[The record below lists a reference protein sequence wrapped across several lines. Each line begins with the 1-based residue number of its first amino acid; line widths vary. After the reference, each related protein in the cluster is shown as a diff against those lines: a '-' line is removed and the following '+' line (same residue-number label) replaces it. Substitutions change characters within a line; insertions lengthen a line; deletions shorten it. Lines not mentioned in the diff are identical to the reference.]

1 MVRSPAAAPDSASR
15 FPPGDGSAGDG
26 SAGDGSAGDIGS
38 GEGEALDPRR
48 WFTLVIVISAA
59 LIVVLDNSVLNVAIP
74 TILREFHTTLPS
86 VQWVVTGY
94 ALTFASLLI
103 IGGRLGDVYGHRR
116 IFIIGASL
124 FGAGSLLASV
134 SWSVG
139 SLIAGEAIIEGIGA
153 SLMLPAT
160 LAILSTTF
168 KGPER
173 GPAFAVWGATAGAAA
188 ALGPVVG
195 GFLTTEYSWRW
206 AFRINV
212 IIAPAAI
219 VGALLVMAK
228 SSRDPQRRQIDLPG
242 AALIAAG
249 MFLLVFGLSEGPTYG
264 WLIPTKDFAALGT
277 TIWPMSTPVSM
288 IPLVF
293 LVAVVIL
300 VGFYRLERVKERDNR
315 APLFEFGQLRHPT
328 FRYGLLTT
336 IVLAMGQLGLL
347 FVLPVFLQDGKHL
360 SAETNGLWVLP
371 TGLFIVVGAQVGG
384 RLTRRIGATAV
395 ARTGL
400 ALETV
405 GLLAIAFA
413 VSPQLTFVS
422 LLPGFAFYGIGIGFA
437 SSQLTNIVLSAIRK
451 EKAGAA
457 SGANT
462 TARQIGS
469 ALGVAVIGGLLTA
482 ETVRHA
488 VPAVSRS
495 SLPARVRAQAEAG
508 LHALGPN
515 FAPPARAGAHT
526 VGVLRDILDSAVAA
540 GTRPAL
546 FFAATVVG
554 AGACLSFLIP
564 RVSGPVEIDVVDALE
579 GAEA

>member
-1 MVRSPAAAPDSASR
+1 MVGSPPPAPDSGPRLPAAS
-15 FPPGDGSAGDG
+15 GSADDAAA
-26 SAGDGSAGDIGS
+26 S
-38 GEGEALDPRR
+38 EAEELDPRR

-103 IGGRLGDVYGHRR
+103 IGGRLGDLYGHRR

-173 GPAFAVWGATAGAAA
+173 GPAFAAWGATAGAAA

-212 IIAPAAI
+212 IIAPVAI
-219 VGALLVMAK
+219 VGALIVMAK
-228 SSRDPQRRQIDLPG
+228 SAPDPHRRQVDVPG

-249 MFLLVFGLSEGPTYG
+249 MFLLVFGLSEGPSDG
-264 WLIPTKDFAALGT
+264 WLIPTKDVSALGT
-277 TIWPMSTPVSM
+277 TIWPRTAPISM

-293 LVAVVIL
+293 IVGVIIL
-300 VGFYRLERVKERDNR
+300 AAFYRLERAKERDDR
-315 APLFEFGQLRHPT
+315 APLFEFSQLRHPT

-384 RLTRRIGATAV
+384 RLTRRIGTTAV

-400 ALETV
+400 FLETI
-405 GLLAIAFA
+405 GLLAVAFA
-413 VSPQLTFVS
+413 VSPRLSFLS
-422 LLPGFAFYGIGIGFA
+422 LLPGFAFYGVGIGFA

-482 ETVRHA
+482 ETVRRA

-495 SLPARVRAQAEAG
+495 SLPGRVKAQSAAR

-515 FAPPARAGAHT
+515 FAPPQHAGAHN
-526 VGVLRDILDSAVAA
+526 VAVLRDILDSAIAA

-546 FFAATVVG
+546 FFAAAVVG
-554 AGACLSFLIP
+554 IGACLSLLIP
-564 RVSGPVEIDVVDALE
+564 RIDGPVEIDDLDPLEVV
-579 GAEA
+579 EA

>member
-1 MVRSPAAAPDSASR
+1 MVGSPPPAPDSGPRLPAAS
-15 FPPGDGSAGDG
+15 GSADDAAA
-26 SAGDGSAGDIGS
+26 S
-38 GEGEALDPRR
+38 EAEELDPRR

-103 IGGRLGDVYGHRR
+103 IGGRLGDLYGHRR

-139 SLIAGEAIIEGIGA
+139 SLIVGEAIIEGIGA

-173 GPAFAVWGATAGAAA
+173 GPAFAAWGATAGAAA

-212 IIAPAAI
+212 IIAPVAI
-219 VGALLVMAK
+219 VGALIVMAK
-228 SSRDPQRRQIDLPG
+228 SAPDPHRRQVDVPG

-249 MFLLVFGLSEGPTYG
+249 MFLLVFGLSEGPSDG
-264 WLIPTKDFAALGT
+264 WLIPTKDVSALGT
-277 TIWPMSTPVSM
+277 TIWPRTAPISM

-293 LVAVVIL
+293 IVGVIIL
-300 VGFYRLERVKERDNR
+300 AAFYRLERAKERDDR

-384 RLTRRIGATAV
+384 RLTRRIGTTAV

-400 ALETV
+400 FLETI
-405 GLLAIAFA
+405 GLLAVAFA
-413 VSPQLTFVS
+413 VSPRLSFLS
-422 LLPGFAFYGIGIGFA
+422 LLPGFAFYGVGIGFA

-482 ETVRHA
+482 ETVRRA

-495 SLPARVRAQAEAG
+495 SLPGRVKAQSAAR

-515 FAPPARAGAHT
+515 FAPPQHAGAHN
-526 VGVLRDILDSAVAA
+526 VAVLRDILDSAIAA

-546 FFAATVVG
+546 FFAAAVVG
-554 AGACLSFLIP
+554 IGACLSLLIP
-564 RVSGPVEIDVVDALE
+564 RIGGPVEIDDLDPLEVV
-579 GAEA
+579 EA

>member
-1 MVRSPAAAPDSASR
+1 
-15 FPPGDGSAGDG
+15 
-26 SAGDGSAGDIGS
+26 
-38 GEGEALDPRR
+38 
-48 WFTLVIVISAA
+48 VIVISAA

-103 IGGRLGDVYGHRR
+103 IGGRLGDLYGHRR
-116 IFIIGASL
+116 VFIIGAAL

-139 SLIAGEAIIEGIGA
+139 SLIVGEAIIEGIGA

-173 GPAFAVWGATAGAAA
+173 GPAFAAWGATAGAAA

-212 IIAPAAI
+212 IIAPVAI
-219 VGALLVMAK
+219 LGALIVMAK
-228 SSRDPQRRQIDLPG
+228 SAPDPHRRHVDVPG

-249 MFLLVFGLSEGPTYG
+249 MFLLVFGLSEGPSYG
-264 WLIPTKDFAALGT
+264 WLIPTKDFSTAGT
-277 TIWPMSTPVSM
+277 TIWPMSAPISM

-293 LVAVVIL
+293 AVAVTVL
-300 VGFYRLERVKERDNR
+300 AGFYRLERAKERGDR

-371 TGLFIVVGAQVGG
+371 TGLFIIVGAQVGG
-384 RLTRRIGATAV
+384 RLTRRIGTTAV

-400 ALETV
+400 ILETI
-405 GLLAIAFA
+405 GLLAIAFV
-413 VSPQLTFVS
+413 VSPRLSFLS
-422 LLPGFAFYGIGIGFA
+422 LVPGFAFYGVGIGFA

-469 ALGVAVIGGLLTA
+469 ALGVAVIGGLLEA

-488 VPAVSRS
+488 VPAVKRTT
-495 SLPARVRAQAEAG
+495 LPAHLKAQAAAR
-508 LHALGPN
+508 LRALGPN
-515 FAPPARAGAHT
+515 FAPPRHAGAHSIA
-526 VGVLRDILDSAVAA
+526 VLRDILDSAVAA

-546 FFAATVVG
+546 FFAAAVVG
-554 AGACLSFLIP
+554 AGACLSLLIP
-564 RVSGPVEIDVVDALE
+564 RIGGPAEIEDLDVLEAVEA
-579 GAEA
+579 

>member
-1 MVRSPAAAPDSASR
+1 MVGSPPPAPDSGPRLPAAS
-15 FPPGDGSAGDG
+15 GSADDVAA
-26 SAGDGSAGDIGS
+26 S
-38 GEGEALDPRR
+38 EAEELDPRR

-103 IGGRLGDVYGHRR
+103 IGGRLGDLYGHRR

-173 GPAFAVWGATAGAAA
+173 GPAFAAWGATAGAAA

-212 IIAPAAI
+212 IIAPVAI
-219 VGALLVMAK
+219 VGALIVMAK
-228 SSRDPQRRQIDLPG
+228 SAPDPHRRQVDVPG

-249 MFLLVFGLSEGPTYG
+249 MFLLVFGLSEGPSDG
-264 WLIPTKDFAALGT
+264 WLIPTKDVSALGT
-277 TIWPMSTPVSM
+277 TIWPRTAPISM

-293 LVAVVIL
+293 IVGVIIL
-300 VGFYRLERVKERDNR
+300 AAFYRLERAKERDDR

-384 RLTRRIGATAV
+384 RLTRRIGTTAV

-400 ALETV
+400 FLETI
-405 GLLAIAFA
+405 GLLAVAFA
-413 VSPQLTFVS
+413 VSPRLSFLS
-422 LLPGFAFYGIGIGFA
+422 LLPGFAFYGVGIGFA

-482 ETVRHA
+482 ETVRRA

-495 SLPARVRAQAEAG
+495 SLPGRVKAQSAAR

-515 FAPPARAGAHT
+515 FAPPQHAGAHN
-526 VGVLRDILDSAVAA
+526 VAVLRDILDSAIAA

-546 FFAATVVG
+546 FFAAAVVG
-554 AGACLSFLIP
+554 IGACLSLLIP
-564 RVSGPVEIDVVDALE
+564 RIDGPVEIDDLDPLEVV
-579 GAEA
+579 EA

>member
-1 MVRSPAAAPDSASR
+1 MVRSPPAAPDSAPR
-15 FPPGDGSAGDG
+15 LPAEGGSANNL
-26 SAGDGSAGDIGS
+26 AG
-38 GEGEALDPRR
+38 GESEELDPRR

-103 IGGRLGDVYGHRR
+103 IGGRLGDLYGHRR

-173 GPAFAVWGATAGAAA
+173 GPAFAAWGATAGAAA

-212 IIAPAAI
+212 IIAPVAI
-219 VGALLVMAK
+219 VGALIVMAK
-228 SSRDPQRRQIDLPG
+228 SARDPDRRQIDVPG

-249 MFLLVFGLSEGPTYG
+249 MFLLVFGLSEGPSNG
-264 WLIPTKDFAALGT
+264 WLTPTKDVSAAGT
-277 TIWPMSTPVSM
+277 TIWPRTAPISM

-293 LVAVVIL
+293 IVAVIIL
-300 VGFYRLERVKERDNR
+300 AGFYRLERAKERDDR

-384 RLTRRIGATAV
+384 RLTRRIGTTAV

-400 ALETV
+400 ILETV
-405 GLLAIAFA
+405 GLLAVAFA
-413 VSPQLTFVS
+413 VSPRLTFLS
-422 LLPGFAFYGIGIGFA
+422 LLPGFAFYGFGIGFA

-462 TARQIGS
+462 TARQVGS

-482 ETVRHA
+482 ETVRRA

-495 SLPARVRAQAEAG
+495 SLPARVKAQAAIG
-508 LHALGPN
+508 IHALGPN
-515 FAPPARAGAHT
+515 FAPPQRAGAHN
-526 VGVLRDILDSAVAA
+526 VAVLRDILDSAIAA

-546 FFAATVVG
+546 FFAAAVVG
-554 AGACLSFLIP
+554 IGACLSLLIP
-564 RVSGPVEIDVVDALE
+564 RIGGPVEIDRLDALE
-579 GAEA
+579 EVEA

>member
-1 MVRSPAAAPDSASR
+1 MVRSPPAAADAPAPLPSGRDPIDSG
-15 FPPGDGSAGDG
+15 PGAG
-26 SAGDGSAGDIGS
+26 A
-38 GEGEALDPRR
+38 ALDPRR

-103 IGGRLGDVYGHRR
+103 IGGRLGDLYGHRR
-116 IFIIGASL
+116 IFIIGAAL
-124 FGAGSLLASV
+124 FGAGSLLASL

-139 SLIAGEAIIEGIGA
+139 SLILGEAIIEGIGA

-168 KGPER
+168 SGSER

-219 VGALLVMAK
+219 VGALLVMNK
-228 SSRDPQRRQIDLPG
+228 TPRDTERRQIDIPG

-249 MFLLVFGLSEGPTYG
+249 MFLLVFGLSEGPIYG
-264 WLIPTKDFAALGT
+264 WLTPTKTFTAGGT
-277 TIWPMSTPVSM
+277 TIWPRSAPISM
-288 IPLVF
+288 IPVVF
-293 LVAVVIL
+293 LVAALIL
-300 VGFYRLERVKERDNR
+300 TGFYRLERSKERADR
-315 APLFEFGQLRHPT
+315 APLFEFGQLRHRT

-371 TGLFIVVGAQVGG
+371 TGLFIIVGAQVGG
-384 RLTRRIGATAV
+384 RLTRRIGTTSV

-400 ALETV
+400 VLETI
-405 GLLAIAFA
+405 GLVSIAFA
-413 VSPQLTFVS
+413 ISPRLTFLS
-422 LLPGFAFYGIGIGFA
+422 LLPGFAFYGVGIGFA

-451 EKAGAA
+451 EKAGSA

-488 VPAVSRS
+488 VPAVERS
-495 SLPARVRAQAEAG
+495 SLPAAVKAKASAG

-515 FAPPARAGAHT
+515 FAPPRHTGAHG
-526 VGVLRDILDSAVAA
+526 VAVLRDILDSAVAA

-554 AGACLSFLIP
+554 AGACLSLLIP
-564 RVSGPVEIDVVDALE
+564 QIGGSVEIDDLDEIAEALDGVDA
-579 GAEA
+579 

>member
-1 MVRSPAAAPDSASR
+1 VVRSPPAAPDSVPR
-15 FPPGDGSAGDG
+15 LPAGGGWTRDA
-26 SAGDGSAGDIGS
+26 AGV
-38 GEGEALDPRR
+38 EHEELDPRR

-103 IGGRLGDVYGHRR
+103 IGGRLGDLYGHRR
-116 IFIIGASL
+116 VFIIGAAL

-139 SLIAGEAIIEGIGA
+139 SLIVGEAIIEGIGA

-168 KGPER
+168 KGSER
-173 GPAFAVWGATAGAAA
+173 GPAFAAWGATAGAAA

-212 IIAPAAI
+212 IIAPVAI
-219 VGALLVMAK
+219 LGALIVMAK
-228 SSRDPQRRQIDLPG
+228 SAPDPQRRHVDVPG

-249 MFLLVFGLSEGPTYG
+249 MFLLVFGLSEGPSYG
-264 WLIPTKDFAALGT
+264 WLIPTKDFSTAGT
-277 TIWPMSTPVSM
+277 TIWPRSAPISM

-293 LVAVVIL
+293 AAAVTVL
-300 VGFYRLERVKERDNR
+300 AGFYRLERAKERGDR

-371 TGLFIVVGAQVGG
+371 TGLFIIVGAQVGG

-400 ALETV
+400 ILETI
-405 GLLAIAFA
+405 GLLAIAFV
-413 VSPQLTFVS
+413 VSPRLSFLS
-422 LLPGFAFYGIGIGFA
+422 LVPGFAFYGVGIGFA

-488 VPAVSRS
+488 VPAVRRTT
-495 SLPARVRAQAEAG
+495 LPAHLKAQAAAR

-515 FAPPARAGAHT
+515 FAPPRHAGAHSIA
-526 VGVLRDILDSAVAA
+526 VLRDILDSAVAA

-546 FFAATVVG
+546 FFAAAVVG
-554 AGACLSFLIP
+554 AGACLSLLIP
-564 RVSGPVEIDVVDALE
+564 RIGGPVEIEDLDVLE
-579 GAEA
+579 AVEA

>member
-1 MVRSPAAAPDSASR
+1 MVRSPPVAPDSAPR
-15 FPPGDGSAGDG
+15 LPARGASAGDA
-26 SAGDGSAGDIGS
+26 AG
-38 GEGEALDPRR
+38 GEAEELDPRR

-103 IGGRLGDVYGHRR
+103 VGGRLGDLYGHRR

-173 GPAFAVWGATAGAAA
+173 GPAFAAWGATAGAAA

-212 IIAPAAI
+212 IIAPVAI
-219 VGALLVMAK
+219 VGALIVMAK
-228 SSRDPQRRQIDLPG
+228 SARDPHRRQIDVPG

-249 MFLLVFGLSEGPTYG
+249 MFLLVFGLSEGPSDG
-264 WLIPTKDFAALGT
+264 WLIPTKDVSAAGT
-277 TIWPMSTPVSM
+277 TIWPRTAPISM

-293 LVAVVIL
+293 FVAVIIL
-300 VGFYRLERVKERDNR
+300 AGFYWLERAKERDDR

-384 RLTRRIGATAV
+384 RLTRRIGTTAV

-400 ALETV
+400 VLETV
-405 GLLAIAFA
+405 GLLAVAFA
-413 VSPQLTFVS
+413 ISPRLSFLS
-422 LLPGFAFYGIGIGFA
+422 LLPGFAFYGVGIGFA

-488 VPAVSRS
+488 VTAVSRS
-495 SLPARVRAQAEAG
+495 SLPARVKAQSAAR

-515 FAPPARAGAHT
+515 FAPPGHAGAHN
-526 VGVLRDILDSAVAA
+526 VAVLRDILDSSIAA

-546 FFAATVVG
+546 FFAAAVVG
-554 AGACLSFLIP
+554 TGACLSLLIP
-564 RVSGPVEIDVVDALE
+564 RIGGPVEIDDLDALE
-579 GAEA
+579 EVEA

>member
-1 MVRSPAAAPDSASR
+1 MVRSPPAAPDSAPR
-15 FPPGDGSAGDG
+15 LPAEGGSTGAAADR
-26 SAGDGSAGDIGS
+26 
-38 GEGEALDPRR
+38 EAEELDPRR

-103 IGGRLGDVYGHRR
+103 IGGRLGDLYGHRR

-168 KGPER
+168 KGSER

-212 IIAPAAI
+212 IIAPVAI
-219 VGALLVMAK
+219 VGALIVMAK
-228 SSRDPQRRQIDLPG
+228 SARDPDRRQIDVPG

-249 MFLLVFGLSEGPTYG
+249 MFLLVFGLSEGPSNG
-264 WLIPTKDFAALGT
+264 WLTPTKDVSAAGT
-277 TIWPMSTPVSM
+277 TIWPRTAPISM

-293 LVAVVIL
+293 IVAVIIL
-300 VGFYRLERVKERDNR
+300 ASFYRLERAKERDDR

-400 ALETV
+400 ILETV
-405 GLLAIAFA
+405 GLLAVAFA
-413 VSPQLTFVS
+413 ISPRLTFLS
-422 LLPGFAFYGIGIGFA
+422 LLPGFAFYGVGIGFA

-462 TARQIGS
+462 TARQVGS

-482 ETVRHA
+482 ETVRRA

-495 SLPARVRAQAEAG
+495 SLPARVKAQAAVG

-515 FAPPARAGAHT
+515 FAPPRRAGAHN
-526 VGVLRDILDSAVAA
+526 VAVLRDILDSAIAA

-546 FFAATVVG
+546 FFAAAVVG
-554 AGACLSFLIP
+554 IGACLSLLIP
-564 RVSGPVEIDVVDALE
+564 RIGGPVEIDNLDALE
-579 GAEA
+579 EVEA

>member
-1 MVRSPAAAPDSASR
+1 MARSAESAASDQR
-15 FPPGDGSAGDG
+15 
-26 SAGDGSAGDIGS
+26 
-38 GEGEALDPRR
+38 EALDPRR

-103 IGGRLGDVYGHRR
+103 IGGRLGDLYGHRR
-116 IFIIGASL
+116 VFIIGAAL

-139 SLIAGEAIIEGIGA
+139 SLIAGEAVIEGIGA

-173 GPAFAVWGATAGAAA
+173 GPAFAAWGATAGAAA

-212 IIAPAAI
+212 IIAPVAI
-219 VGALLVMAK
+219 LGTWLVMTK
-228 SSRDPQRRQIDLPG
+228 TPTQRDRRGVDLPG
-242 AALIAAG
+242 AALIATG
-249 MFLLVFGLSEGPTYG
+249 MFLLVFGLSEGPSYG
-264 WLIPTKDFAALGT
+264 WLVPTKDFSVAGT
-277 TIWPMSTPVSM
+277 TIWPTSLHVSM

-293 LVAVVIL
+293 AVAVAVL
-300 VGFYRLERVKERDNR
+300 VGFYRLERAKERDDA

-384 RLTRRIGATAV
+384 RLTRRIGTTGV

-400 ALETV
+400 LLETI
-405 GLLAIAFA
+405 GLLIVAFTI
-413 VSPQLTFVS
+413 SPQLTFRS
-422 LLPGFAFYGIGIGFA
+422 LLPGLAFYGVGIGFA
-437 SSQLTNIVLSAIRK
+437 SSQLTNIVLSAIGK
-451 EKAGAA
+451 EKAGSA

-469 ALGVAVIGGLLTA
+469 ALGVAVIGGLVTA
-482 ETVRHA
+482 ATIRHA
-488 VPAVSRS
+488 VPAVQRS
-495 SLPARVRAQAEAG
+495 TLPASIKTQAATG

-515 FAPPARAGAHT
+515 FAPARHVDAHAVT
-526 VGVLRDILDSAVAA
+526 VLRDILDSSVAA

-546 FFAATVVG
+546 FSAAVVVG
-554 AGACLSFLIP
+554 LGACLSLLIP
-564 RVSGPVEIDVVDALE
+564 PVGGPMEIDVIDALE
-579 GAEA
+579 ATEA

>member
-1 MVRSPAAAPDSASR
+1 MVRSPPAAPNSAPR
-15 FPPGDGSAGDG
+15 LPAEG
-26 SAGDGSAGDIGS
+26 GS
-38 GEGEALDPRR
+38 GGDAAGRESEALDPRR

-103 IGGRLGDVYGHRR
+103 IGGRLGDLYGHRR

-212 IIAPAAI
+212 IIAPVAI
-219 VGALLVMAK
+219 IGALIVMAK
-228 SSRDPQRRQIDLPG
+228 SARDPHRGQVDVPG

-249 MFLLVFGLSEGPTYG
+249 MFLLVFGLSEGPSDG
-264 WLIPTKDFAALGT
+264 WLIPTKDVSAAGT
-277 TIWPMSTPVSM
+277 TIWPKTAPISM

-293 LVAVVIL
+293 VVGVIIL
-300 VGFYRLERVKERDNR
+300 AAFYRLERAKERDDR
-315 APLFEFGQLRHPT
+315 APLFEFSQLRHPT

-400 ALETV
+400 ILETI
-405 GLLAIAFA
+405 GLLAVAFA
-413 VSPQLTFVS
+413 ISPRLTFLS
-422 LLPGFAFYGIGIGFA
+422 LLPGFAFYGVGIGFA

-462 TARQIGS
+462 TARQVGS

-482 ETVRHA
+482 ETVRRA
-488 VPAVSRS
+488 VPAVSQS
-495 SLPARVRAQAEAG
+495 SLPTRVKAQAAVG

-515 FAPPARAGAHT
+515 FAPARHAGAHS
-526 VGVLRDILDSAVAA
+526 VAVLRDILDSAIAA

-546 FFAATVVG
+546 FFAAAVVG
-554 AGACLSFLIP
+554 IGACLSLLIP
-564 RVSGPVEIDVVDALE
+564 RIGGPVEIDNLDALE
-579 GAEA
+579 EVEA

>member
-1 MVRSPAAAPDSASR
+1 MVRSPPAAPDSVS
-15 FPPGDGSAGDG
+15 PVPGGDGARRGTAVDT
-26 SAGDGSAGDIGS
+26 
-38 GEGEALDPRR
+38 EELDPRR
-48 WFTLVIVISAA
+48 WFVLVIVVSAA

-74 TILREFHTTLPS
+74 TILRDFHTTLPS

-116 IFIIGASL
+116 IFIIGATL

-168 KGPER
+168 KGAER

-212 IIAPAAI
+212 IIAPVAI
-219 VGALLVMAK
+219 VGTVLAIAK
-228 SSRDPQRRQIDLPG
+228 SPRDPHRRQVDVPG

-249 MFLLVFGLSEGPTYG
+249 MFLLVFGLSEGPSDG
-264 WLIPTKDFAALGT
+264 WLIPTKAVTAAGT
-277 TIWPMSTPVSM
+277 TVWPRSAPISM

-293 LVAVVIL
+293 VVAVIIL
-300 VGFYRLERVKERDNR
+300 VGFYRLERIKEREDR

-371 TGLFIVVGAQVGG
+371 TGVFIVVGAQVGG
-384 RLTRRIGATAV
+384 RLTRRIGTTAV

-400 ALETV
+400 LLETV

-413 VSPQLTFVS
+413 ISPRLTFLS
-422 LLPGFAFYGIGIGFA
+422 LLPGFAFYGVGIGFA
-437 SSQLTNIVLSAIRK
+437 SSQLTNIVLSAIRR

-488 VPAVSRS
+488 VPAVTRS
-495 SLPARVRAQAEAG
+495 SLPARVKAEAVAR

-515 FAPPARAGAHT
+515 FAPPRHIGAHGVT
-526 VGVLRDILDSAVAA
+526 VLRDVLDSAVAA

-546 FFAATVVG
+546 FFAAAVVG
-554 AGACLSFLIP
+554 IGACLSLLIP
-564 RVSGPVEIDVVDALE
+564 RIGGPVEIEDVDALE
-579 GAEA
+579 VLEA